1 MTKKA
6 TKNNMQLIIKNI
18 YENQSA
24 GVENKQVPGY
34 HHHILYVLF
43 PV

>member
-6 TKNNMQLIIKNI
+6 TKKHMQLIIKNI
-18 YENQSA
+18 YENQCA
-24 GVENKQVPGY
+24 GVENKQVPRY
-34 HHHILYVLF
+34 HHNILHALF